1 MFTPITKTL
10 RPDAKG
16 RITLGSLGIGEVSS
30 YHAYVDDQQR
40 IVLEPFSEIP
50 MREKWLFE
58 NKPALQKVKC
68 GLKQSA
74 AGKTHD
80 LGSFARFLDK

>member
-16 RITLGSLGIGEVSS
+16 RIALGGLGIGNVSS
-30 YHAYVDDQQR
+30 FHAYVDDQHR

-50 MREKWLFE
+50 LREKWLFE
-58 NKPALQKVKC
+58 NKPALQKVKR

-74 AGKTHD
+74 TGKTHD
-80 LGSFARFLDK
+80 LGSFAKFLDK